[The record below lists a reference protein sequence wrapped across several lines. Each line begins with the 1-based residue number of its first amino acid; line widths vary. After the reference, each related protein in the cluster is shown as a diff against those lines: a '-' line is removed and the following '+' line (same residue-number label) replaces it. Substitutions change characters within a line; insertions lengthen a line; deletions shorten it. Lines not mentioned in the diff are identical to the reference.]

1 MFFFKFQISAL
12 YDELTR
18 LSNALTSLR
27 DSHNNQIQRLEDKLD
42 EKRQQVHRLEARLDN
57 DETEYDEDVK
67 EENR

>member
-1 MFFFKFQISAL
+1 M
-12 YDELTR
+12 
-18 LSNALTSLR
+18 SNALTSLR